1 MIEINSDC
9 DVKNSVTDAKNRWKN
24 LKDQFRKE
32 VKKIPIPRSGA
43 SAPPVRPK
51 WQYFEQMYFLKDFVT
66 PSPTQ
71 GNLISCN
78 EDSDEIEELHSVENN
93 ESDLHSQPSSPSSM
107 PLRTPSRSSS
117 ISQVR
122 KRTKKDIQEEFLSL
136 ETKKIEMWQNEAKDN
151 DNADLLFFKSLLPH
165 MADFTEFEKL
175 EIKSDIISLILKKK
189 KKKLPEQQQQILQL
203 PLLETG
209 NLENQAGCSNDPSSY
224 LTYNIM

>member
-1 MIEINSDC
+1 
-9 DVKNSVTDAKNRWKN
+9 
-24 LKDQFRKE
+24 
-32 VKKIPIPRSGA
+32 
-43 SAPPVRPK
+43 
-51 WQYFEQMYFLKDFVT
+51 MYFLKDFVT

-78 EDSDEIEELHSVENN
+78 EDSTEIEELHSVENN
-93 ESDLHSQPSSPSSM
+93 ENNEASDLHSQPSSPSSV

-175 EIKSDIISLILKKK
+175 EIKSDIMSLILKKK
-189 KKKLPEQQQQILQL
+189 KKNCQSSSSRFYKFRFWKLV
-203 PLLETG
+203 TWKTK
-209 NLENQAGCSNDPSSY
+209 QAAV
-224 LTYNIM
+224 TTQVHI